1 MDKAKILLVEDDP
14 NLGKILKDYLSAKS
28 YETTLC
34 VNGKEGLEAYQEGG
48 FQLCILDVMM
58 PVMDGFTL
66 ARKIRKVDSDI
77 PILFLTA
84 KSMKEDTIEG
94 FNIGA
99 DDYVTKPFSMEELL
113 LRIHAILR
121 RTGSD
126 SRINSAYAIGKY
138 RFDVS
143 RQLLVLGKDEQRLT
157 SKETELLSLLCS
169 SKNQTLERG
178 EALKKI
184 WGDDSYFNA
193 RSMDVY
199 ITKIRKYLKGDPSI
213 EIINVHGKGF
223 RLQD

>member
-94 FNIGA
+94 FEINA
-99 DDYVTKPFSMEELL
+99 
-113 LRIHAILR
+113 LR
-121 RTGSD
+121 
-126 SRINSAYAIGKY
+126 
-138 RFDVS
+138 
-143 RQLLVLGKDEQRLT
+143 
-157 SKETELLSLLCS
+157 
-169 SKNQTLERG
+169 
-178 EALKKI
+178 KKC
-184 WGDDSYFNA
+184 Y
-193 RSMDVY
+193 
-199 ITKIRKYLKGDPSI
+199 
-213 EIINVHGKGF
+213 
-223 RLQD
+223 